1 MKFNNLGLALGMD
14 LKFYISVAEGLRLK
28 VGLVR
33 GGGVGGLFASLPIL
47 NRVKMIYFG

>member
-28 VGLVR
+28 VGLV
-33 GGGVGGLFASLPIL
+33 GGGGLFASLPIL